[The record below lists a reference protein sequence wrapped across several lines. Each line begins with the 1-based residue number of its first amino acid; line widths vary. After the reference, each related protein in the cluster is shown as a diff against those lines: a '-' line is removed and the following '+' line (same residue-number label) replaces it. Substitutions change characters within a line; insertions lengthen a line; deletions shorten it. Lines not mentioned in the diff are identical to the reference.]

1 MKVRKFKKEDN
12 KILLF
17 SYIFFSYIFVL
28 QMCKIKV
35 YEGKTTRTGYG
46 RERGGFGNSILEI
59 NLKMK
64 FG

>member
-12 KILLF
+12 KILL
-17 SYIFFSYIFVL
+17 FSYIFVL